1 MSAPRLQDYRFGQI
15 TVDGKTYQKDIII
28 HDTGVMPNWWRQ
40 QGHSLVPD
48 DLTEV
53 MATKPA
59 TLIVGCGAY
68 GALTVPESTKAWLE
82 KKGVELIALP
92 TAKACAAYN
101 DRQRE
106 GGVVAALHLT
116 C

>member
-1 MSAPRLQDYRFGQI
+1 MTEPRLRDYRFGQI
-15 TVDGKTYQKDIII
+15 TVDGRTYQKDILVYD
-28 HDTGVMPNWWRQ
+28 HGVIPNWWRR

-53 MATKPA
+53 MAKEPR
-59 TLIVGCGAY
+59 TLVVGCGAY
-68 GALTVPESTKAWLE
+68 GALVVPESTKAWLE
-82 KKGVELIALP
+82 EQGVELIALP
-92 TAKACAAYN
+92 TAKACSAYN
-101 DRQRE
+101 DRQCE